1 MENNSRQI
9 PTEHMNTLPDPTS
22 MKKARTCKGN
32 DEGKAKRGKETT
44 IEDLVAVRKEEL
56 KTYVDVKTKQ
66 IESYRDVKMA
76 LMEKRILTKILIALP
91 IALSN
96 LRPYQISQ
104 QVII

>member
-44 IEDLVAVRKEEL
+44 IELKAYMVRMMKYFQL
-56 KTYVDVKTKQ
+56 TTQNVWRITVDKFPQNT
-66 IESYRDVKMA
+66 
-76 LMEKRILTKILIALP
+76 
-91 IALSN
+91 
-96 LRPYQISQ
+96 
-104 QVII
+104 